1 MWLTGQPCYLTESNI
16 RKRVMK
22 HYRRFLWAASF
33 SSLSLFV
40 QAQQELQVTPQAP
53 EVNAKGHILIDFHT
67 GKVLA
72 EGNADESLAPASLTK
87 MMTSYIIGTE
97 IKNGNLKP
105 TDQVTISENAWS
117 KKHSDSSKMFI
128 EVGKTV
134 SVEEL
139 NRGVII
145 QSGNDA
151 CIALAEHIAGT
162 EGAFVELMNA
172 QAKRLGMDNSNF
184 TNSHG
189 YPDPALRT
197 TARDMAKLSVALIRD
212 VPEEYKIYAEKEYVF
227 NGIKQYNRNGLL
239 WDKSL
244 NVDGIKTGHT
254 SEAGY
259 SLVTSATKDGM
270 RLISVV
276 MGADS
281 AKAREAENRKLLTY
295 GFRFFETFSPY
306 KAGEEF
312 AQQRIWQGTQQ
323 NISLGVLAETPIT
336 LARGQR
342 KNLTADFKLSHELIA
357 PVKKGDVVGKVFLK
371 LKDEDI
377 AEYPLV
383 ALEDIEQA
391 GIFGRLVDMVKMK
404 LQ

>member
-1 MWLTGQPCYLTESNI
+1 MNQ
-16 RKRVMK
+16 
-22 HYRRFLWAASF
+22 YRRFLLA
-33 SSLSLFV
+33 SSLSCFSFFAHSQAV
-40 QAQQELQVTPQAP
+40 QIAPTPP
-53 EVNAKGHILIDFHT
+53 EVNAKGYILIDFHT

-72 EGNADESLAPASLTK
+72 EGNADTSLAPASLTK
-87 MMTSYIIGTE
+87 MMTSYVIGTE
-97 IKNGNLKP
+97 IKNGNIKP
-105 TDQVTISENAWS
+105 TDQVTISENAWA
-117 KKHSDSSKMFI
+117 KKYTDSSKMFI
-128 EVGKTV
+128 EVGKTI

-139 NRGVII
+139 NRGIII

-151 CIALAEHIAGT
+151 CVAMAEHIAGT
-162 EGAFVELMNA
+162 EGAFAELMNA
-172 QAKRLGMDNSNF
+172 HAKRLGMESTHF

-189 YPDPALRT
+189 YPDPELKT

-212 VPEEYKIYAEKEYVF
+212 VPEEYKIYSEKEYVF

-259 SLVTSATKDGM
+259 SLITSATKDGM

-276 MGADS
+276 MGTDS
-281 AKAREAENRKLLTY
+281 AKTREAENRKLLTY

-312 AQQRIWQGTQQ
+312 ASQRVWQGVKE
-323 NISLGVLAETPIT
+323 NISLGVLSETPIT
-336 LARGQR
+336 LQRGQR
-342 KNLTADFKLSHELIA
+342 KNIKADFKLNQQLVAPIA
-357 PVKKGDVVGKVFLK
+357 KGQVVGTVYLK
-371 LKDEDI
+371 LNDADI

-391 GIFGRLVDMVKMK
+391 GIFGRLVDYVKMQ

>member
-1 MWLTGQPCYLTESNI
+1 MYQ
-16 RKRVMK
+16 
-22 HYRRFLWAASF
+22 YRRLFLATTLSCLSF
-33 SSLSLFV
+33 FANSQSV
-40 QAQQELQVTPQAP
+40 QVTPTAP
-53 EVNAKGHILIDFHT
+53 EVNAKGYILIDYHT

-72 EGNADESLAPASLTK
+72 EGNADTPLAPASLTK
-87 MMTSYIIGTE
+87 MMTSYVVGTE
-97 IKNGNLKP
+97 IKNGNIKP
-105 TDQVTISENAWS
+105 SDQVTISENAWA
-117 KKHSDSSKMFI
+117 KQYSDSSKMFI
-128 EVGKTV
+128 EVGATI

-139 NRGVII
+139 NRGIII

-151 CIALAEHIAGT
+151 CVAIAEHIAGT

-172 QAKRLGMDNSNF
+172 HAKRLGMNS
-184 TNSHG
+184 TTYINSHG
-189 YPDPALRT
+189 LPDEKQRT
-197 TARDMAKLSVALIRD
+197 TARDMATLSVALIRD

-254 SEAGY
+254 SEAGF

-276 MGADS
+276 MGTDS
-281 AKAREAENRKLLTY
+281 AKTREAENKKLLTY

-312 AQQRIWQGTQQ
+312 AKQRVWQGDREEL
-323 NISLGVLAETPIT
+323 SLGVLTETPIT
-336 LARGQR
+336 LPRGQR
-342 KNLTADFKLSHELIA
+342 KNLKADFKLNTELVA
-357 PVKKGDVVGKVFLK
+357 PISKGQVVGTIYLK
-371 LKDEDI
+371 LDNTDL

-383 ALEDIEQA
+383 ALEDVAE
-391 GIFGRLVDMVKMK
+391 GGFFSRMVDYVKMQ

>member
-1 MWLTGQPCYLTESNI
+1 MNQ
-16 RKRVMK
+16 
-22 HYRRFLWAASF
+22 YRRLLLA
-33 SSLSLFV
+33 SSLSCFSFFAHSQAV
-40 QAQQELQVTPQAP
+40 QITPTPP
-53 EVNAKGHILIDFHT
+53 EVNAKGFILIDYHT

-72 EGNADESLAPASLTK
+72 EGNADTSLAPASLTK
-87 MMTSYIIGTE
+87 MMTSYVIGTE
-97 IKNGNLKP
+97 IKNGNVKP
-105 TDQVTISENAWS
+105 TDQVTISENAWA
-117 KKHSDSSKMFI
+117 KKYTDSSKMFI
-128 EVGKTV
+128 EVGKTI

-139 NRGVII
+139 NRGIII

-151 CIALAEHIAGT
+151 CVAMAEHIAGT
-162 EGAFVELMNA
+162 EDAFAELMNA
-172 QAKRLGMDNSNF
+172 HAKRLGMENTHF

-189 YPDPALRT
+189 YPDPELKT

-212 VPEEYKIYAEKEYVF
+212 VPEEYKIYSEKEYVF

-259 SLVTSATKDGM
+259 SLITSATKDGM

-276 MGADS
+276 MGTES

-312 AQQRIWQGTQQ
+312 ASQRVWQGVKE
-323 NISLGVLAETPIT
+323 NISLGVLSETPIT
-336 LARGQR
+336 LQRGQR
-342 KNLTADFKLSHELIA
+342 KNLKADFKLNQQLVAPIA
-357 PVKKGDVVGKVFLK
+357 KGQVVGTVYLK
-371 LKDEDI
+371 LNDADV

-391 GIFGRLVDMVKMK
+391 GIFGRLVDYVKMQ

>member
-1 MWLTGQPCYLTESNI
+1 MNQ
-16 RKRVMK
+16 
-22 HYRRFLWAASF
+22 YRRLFLA
-33 SSLSLFV
+33 SSLSCFSLFAHSQAV
-40 QAQQELQVTPQAP
+40 QITPTPP
-53 EVNAKGHILIDFHT
+53 EVNAKGFILIDFHT

-72 EGNADESLAPASLTK
+72 EGNADTSLAPASLTK
-87 MMTSYIIGTE
+87 MMTSYVIGTE
-97 IKNGNLKP
+97 IKNGNIKP
-105 TDQVTISENAWS
+105 DDQVTISENAWA
-117 KKHSDSSKMFI
+117 KKYTDSSKMFI
-128 EVGKTV
+128 EVGKTI

-139 NRGVII
+139 NRGIII

-151 CIALAEHIAGT
+151 CVAMAEHIAGT
-162 EGAFVELMNA
+162 EGAFAELMNA
-172 QAKRLGMDNSNF
+172 HAKRLGMESSHF
-184 TNSHG
+184 TNAHG
-189 YPDPALRT
+189 YPDPELKT

-212 VPEEYKIYAEKEYVF
+212 VPDEYKIYSEKEYVF

-259 SLVTSATKDGM
+259 SLITSATKDGM

-276 MGADS
+276 MGTDS
-281 AKAREAENRKLLTY
+281 AKTREAENKKLLTY

-312 AQQRIWQGTQQ
+312 ASQRVWQGVKE
-323 NISLGVLAETPIT
+323 NISLGVLSETPIT
-336 LARGQR
+336 LQRGQR
-342 KNLTADFKLSHELIA
+342 KNIKADFKLSQQLVAPIA
-357 PVKKGDVVGKVFLK
+357 KGQVVGTVYLK
-371 LKDEDI
+371 LNDADV

-391 GIFGRLVDMVKMK
+391 GIFGRLVDYVKMQ

>member
-1 MWLTGQPCYLTESNI
+1 MNQ
-16 RKRVMK
+16 
-22 HYRRFLWAASF
+22 YRRLFLASSF
-33 SSLSLFV
+33 SCFSFFAHSQAV
-40 QAQQELQVTPQAP
+40 QITPTPP
-53 EVNAKGHILIDFHT
+53 EVNAKGFILIDFHT

-72 EGNADESLAPASLTK
+72 EGNADTSLAPASLTK
-87 MMTSYIIGTE
+87 MMTSYVIGTE
-97 IKNGNLKP
+97 IKNGNVKP
-105 TDQVTISENAWS
+105 TDQVTISENAWA
-117 KKHSDSSKMFI
+117 KKYTDSSKMFI
-128 EVGKTV
+128 EVGKTI

-139 NRGVII
+139 NRGIII

-151 CIALAEHIAGT
+151 CVAMAEHIAGT
-162 EGAFVELMNA
+162 EGAFAELMNA
-172 QAKRLGMDNSNF
+172 HAKRLGMDNTHF

-189 YPDPALRT
+189 YPDPELKT

-212 VPEEYKIYAEKEYVF
+212 VPEEYKIYSEKEYVF

-259 SLVTSATKDGM
+259 SLITSATKDGM

-276 MGADS
+276 MGTES
-281 AKAREAENRKLLTY
+281 AKAREAENKKLLTY

-312 AQQRIWQGTQQ
+312 ASQRVWQGVKE
-323 NISLGVLAETPIT
+323 NISLGVLSETPIT
-336 LARGQR
+336 LQRGQR
-342 KNLTADFKLSHELIA
+342 KNIKADFKLNQQLVAPIA
-357 PVKKGDVVGKVFLK
+357 KGQVVGTVYLK
-371 LKDEDI
+371 LNDADV

-391 GIFGRLVDMVKMK
+391 GIFGRLVDYVKMQ

>member
-1 MWLTGQPCYLTESNI
+1 
-16 RKRVMK
+16 
-22 HYRRFLWAASF
+22 
-33 SSLSLFV
+33 
-40 QAQQELQVTPQAP
+40 
-53 EVNAKGHILIDFHT
+53 
-67 GKVLA
+67 VLA
-72 EGNADESLAPASLTK
+72 EGNADTSLAPASLTK
-87 MMTSYIIGTE
+87 MMTSYVIGTE
-97 IKNGNLKP
+97 IKNGNVKP
-105 TDQVTISENAWS
+105 TDQVTISENAWA
-117 KKHSDSSKMFI
+117 KKYTDSSKMFI
-128 EVGKTV
+128 EVGKTI

-139 NRGVII
+139 NRGIII

-151 CIALAEHIAGT
+151 CVAMAEHIAGT
-162 EGAFVELMNA
+162 EGAFAELMNA
-172 QAKRLGMDNSNF
+172 HAKRLGMENTHF
-184 TNSHG
+184 TNAHG
-189 YPDPALRT
+189 YPDPELKT

-212 VPEEYKIYAEKEYVF
+212 VPEEYKIYSEKEYVF

-259 SLVTSATKDGM
+259 SLITSATKDGM

-276 MGADS
+276 MGTES
-281 AKAREAENRKLLTY
+281 AKAREAENKKLLTY

-312 AQQRIWQGTQQ
+312 ASQRVWQGVKE
-323 NISLGVLAETPIT
+323 NISLGVLSETPIT
-336 LARGQR
+336 LQRGQR
-342 KNLTADFKLSHELIA
+342 KNIKADFKLNQQLVAPIA
-357 PVKKGDVVGKVFLK
+357 KGQVVGTVYLK
-371 LKDEDI
+371 LNDADV

-391 GIFGRLVDMVKMK
+391 GIFGRLVDYVKMQ

>member
-1 MWLTGQPCYLTESNI
+1 MNQ
-16 RKRVMK
+16 
-22 HYRRFLWAASF
+22 YRRLLLA
-33 SSLSLFV
+33 SSLSCFSFFAHSQAV
-40 QAQQELQVTPQAP
+40 QITPTPP
-53 EVNAKGHILIDFHT
+53 EVNAKGFILIDYHT

-72 EGNADESLAPASLTK
+72 EGNADTSLAPASLTK
-87 MMTSYIIGTE
+87 MMTSYVIGTE
-97 IKNGNLKP
+97 IKNGNIKP
-105 TDQVTISENAWS
+105 TDQVTISENAWA
-117 KKHSDSSKMFI
+117 KKYTDSSKMFI
-128 EVGKTV
+128 EVGKTI

-139 NRGVII
+139 NRGIII

-151 CIALAEHIAGT
+151 CVAMAEHIAGT
-162 EGAFVELMNA
+162 EGAFAELMNA
-172 QAKRLGMDNSNF
+172 HAKRIGMENTHF

-189 YPDPALRT
+189 YPDPELKT

-259 SLVTSATKDGM
+259 SLITSATKDGM

-276 MGADS
+276 MGTDS
-281 AKAREAENRKLLTY
+281 AKTREAENRKLLTY

-312 AQQRIWQGTQQ
+312 ASQRIWQGVKE
-323 NISLGVLAETPIT
+323 NISLGVLSETPIT
-336 LARGQR
+336 LQRGQR
-342 KNLTADFKLSHELIA
+342 KNLKADFKLTQQLVA
-357 PVKKGDVVGKVFLK
+357 PVTKGQVVGTVYLK
-371 LKDEDI
+371 LNDEDV

-391 GIFGRLVDMVKMK
+391 GIFGRLVDYVKMQ

>member
-1 MWLTGQPCYLTESNI
+1 MNQ
-16 RKRVMK
+16 
-22 HYRRFLWAASF
+22 YRRFLLA
-33 SSLSLFV
+33 SSLSCFSFFAHSQAV
-40 QAQQELQVTPQAP
+40 QITPTPP
-53 EVNAKGHILIDFHT
+53 EVNAKGYILIDFHT

-72 EGNADESLAPASLTK
+72 EGNADTSLAPASLTK
-87 MMTSYIIGTE
+87 MMTSYVIGTE
-97 IKNGNLKP
+97 IKNGNIKP
-105 TDQVTISENAWS
+105 TDQVTISENAWA
-117 KKHSDSSKMFI
+117 KKYTDSSKMFI
-128 EVGKTV
+128 EVGKTI

-139 NRGVII
+139 NRGIII

-151 CIALAEHIAGT
+151 CVAMAEHIAGT
-162 EGAFVELMNA
+162 EGAFAELMNA
-172 QAKRLGMDNSNF
+172 HAKRLGMESTHF

-189 YPDPALRT
+189 YPDPELKT

-212 VPEEYKIYAEKEYVF
+212 VPEEYKIYSEKEYVF

-259 SLVTSATKDGM
+259 SLITSATKDGM

-276 MGADS
+276 MGTDS
-281 AKAREAENRKLLTY
+281 AKTREAENRKLLTY

-312 AQQRIWQGTQQ
+312 ASQRVWQGVKE
-323 NISLGVLAETPIT
+323 NISLGVLSETPIT
-336 LARGQR
+336 LQRGQR
-342 KNLTADFKLSHELIA
+342 KNIKADFKLNQQLVAPIA
-357 PVKKGDVVGKVFLK
+357 KGQVVGTVYLK
-371 LKDEDI
+371 LNDADI

-391 GIFGRLVDMVKMK
+391 GIFGRLVDYVKMQ

>member
-1 MWLTGQPCYLTESNI
+1 MNQ
-16 RKRVMK
+16 
-22 HYRRFLWAASF
+22 YRRLLLA
-33 SSLSLFV
+33 SSLSCFSFFAHSQAV
-40 QAQQELQVTPQAP
+40 QITPTPP
-53 EVNAKGHILIDFHT
+53 EVNAKGFILIDYHT

-72 EGNADESLAPASLTK
+72 EGNADTSLAPASLTK
-87 MMTSYIIGTE
+87 MMTSYVIGTE
-97 IKNGNLKP
+97 IKNGNIKP
-105 TDQVTISENAWS
+105 TDQVTISENAWA
-117 KKHSDSSKMFI
+117 KKYTDSSKMFI
-128 EVGKTV
+128 EVGKTI

-139 NRGVII
+139 NRGIII

-151 CIALAEHIAGT
+151 CVAMAEHIAGT
-162 EGAFVELMNA
+162 EGAFAELMNA
-172 QAKRLGMDNSNF
+172 HAKRIGMENTHF

-189 YPDPALRT
+189 YPDPELKT

-259 SLVTSATKDGM
+259 SLITSATKDGM

-276 MGADS
+276 MGTDS
-281 AKAREAENRKLLTY
+281 AKTREAENKKLLTY

-312 AQQRIWQGTQQ
+312 ASQRIWQGVKE
-323 NISLGVLAETPIT
+323 NISLGVLSETPIT
-336 LARGQR
+336 LQRGQR
-342 KNLTADFKLSHELIA
+342 KNLKADFKLTQQLVA
-357 PVKKGDVVGKVFLK
+357 PVTKGQVVGTVYLK
-371 LKDEDI
+371 LNDEDV

-391 GIFGRLVDMVKMK
+391 GIFGRLVDYVKMQ